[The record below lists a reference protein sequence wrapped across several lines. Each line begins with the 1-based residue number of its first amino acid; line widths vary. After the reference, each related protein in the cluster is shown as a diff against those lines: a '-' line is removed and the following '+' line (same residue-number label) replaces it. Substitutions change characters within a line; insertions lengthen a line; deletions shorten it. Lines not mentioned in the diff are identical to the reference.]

1 MRIRLGLESHTVEV
15 MKRCAKS
22 SGLELGP
29 WLDFTI
35 ADIESGGRLLD
46 ERRARDLQLRQMHH
60 FTTAITALL
69 YCRSIEH
76 FLEMAKE
83 LTRPHQKK

>member
-1 MRIRLGLESHTVEV
+1 MEQHI
-15 MKRCAKS
+15 KA

-35 ADIESGGRLLD
+35 ADLASGGRLLD
-46 ERRARDLQLRQMHH
+46 ERRERDLQLRQMHH

-69 YCRSIEH
+69 YCRSIEN